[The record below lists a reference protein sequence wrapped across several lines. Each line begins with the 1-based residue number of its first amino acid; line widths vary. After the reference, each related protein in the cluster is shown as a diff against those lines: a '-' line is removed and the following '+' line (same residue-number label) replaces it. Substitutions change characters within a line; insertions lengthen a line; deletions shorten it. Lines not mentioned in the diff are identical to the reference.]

1 LEQDKFASSTRVKP
15 KASKVIRKSSK
26 ARKLMPA
33 DSLPVRREP
42 SEQSRRIAL
51 VAAEAG
57 LAKKASEIE
66 IVDVSSKVDYADYL
80 VLMTGHSDRHVAA
93 IADHVDDLLGQHGFS
108 AMSVEGLPR
117 ASWVLL
123 DFVDVVVHVFLAEAR
138 TLYDLDGLW
147 LDARRLPV
155 PGHPV
160 PERPG
165 MGPVPT

>member
-1 LEQDKFASSTRVKP
+1 LEQDKFASSSRVKP
-15 KASKVIRKSSK
+15 KASKVIRKSPK
-26 ARKLMPA
+26 RRKVAPV
-33 DSLPVRREP
+33 DTSPVRREP
-42 SEQSRRIAL
+42 GEQSRRIAL
-51 VAAEAG
+51 LAAEAG

-93 IADHVDDLLGQHGFS
+93 IADHVDELLGQHDFS
-108 AMSVEGLPR
+108 AISVEGLPR

-123 DFVDVVVHVFLAEAR
+123 DLVDVVVHVFLAEAR

-155 PGHPV
+155 PGHSTPQ
-160 PERPG
+160 RPG
-165 MGPVPT
+165 MGPGTA